1 MYTTLENGN
10 KSVRVIA
17 NHYGKSMFLS
27 FWQIKKVRKALG
39 VSSKKEMSEGIG
51 DPRYEWVRNKKA
63 WGGAIFRIAE
73 LDG

>member
-1 MYTTLENGN
+1 MYTILESGE

-39 VSSKKEMSEGIG
+39 VCTKKEMSEGIG
-51 DPRYEWVRNKKA
+51 DPRYEWVRNRRDWK
-63 WGGAIFRIAE
+63 GAIFRRAA
-73 LDG
+73 GK